1 MNQTVK
7 RSLWLGCIAF
17 LLTFLAAVTG
27 NLFVVS
33 FYRGVMAFLVV
44 FIIAFLVLMVL
55 SFLFPKEDATELENN
70 DGDEDVDV
78 DVETV
83 REEQEDALV
92 PGETNESPEPED
104 EFIPLTAQRVQD
116 ESAEHDPKL
125 IAQTL
130 RRFTD
135 E

>member
-17 LLTFLAAVTG
+17 LLTFLAAITG

-33 FYRGVMAFLVV
+33 FYRGVLAFLVI
-44 FIIAFLVLMVL
+44 FIIAFLVQWVL
-55 SFLFPKEDATELENN
+55 SILFPKEDPIELEDT
-70 DGDEDVDV
+70 DGDEEVAAG
-78 DVETV
+78 
-83 REEQEDALV
+83 EEKEAATDQE
-92 PGETNESPEPED
+92 ETNESLHPEE
-104 EFIPLTAQRVQD
+104 EFIPLKVERAEA

>member
-17 LLTFLAAVTG
+17 LLTFLAAITG

-33 FYRGVMAFLVV
+33 FYRGVLAFLVI
-44 FIIAFLVLMVL
+44 FIIAFLVQWVL
-55 SFLFPKEDATELENN
+55 SILFPKEDPIELEDT
-70 DGDEDVDV
+70 DGDEEVAAG
-78 DVETV
+78 
-83 REEQEDALV
+83 EEKEAVTDQE
-92 PGETNESPEPED
+92 ETNESLHPEE
-104 EFIPLTAQRVQD
+104 EFIPLKVERAEA
-116 ESAEHDPKL
+116 ESEEHDPKL

>member
-17 LLTFLAAVTG
+17 LLTFLAAITG

-33 FYRGVMAFLVV
+33 FYRGVLAFLVI
-44 FIIAFLVLMVL
+44 FIIAFLVQWVL
-55 SFLFPKEDATELENN
+55 SILFPKEDPIELEDT
-70 DGDEDVDV
+70 DGDEEVAAG
-78 DVETV
+78 
-83 REEQEDALV
+83 EEQEAATDQE
-92 PGETNESPEPED
+92 ETNESLHPEE
-104 EFIPLTAQRVQD
+104 EFIPLKVERAET

>member
-78 DVETV
+78 ETV
-83 REEQEDALV
+83 RGEQEDALV
-92 PGETNESPEPED
+92 PEETNESLEPED

>member
-78 DVETV
+78 ETV

-92 PGETNESPEPED
+92 PGETNESLEPED

>member
-17 LLTFLAAVTG
+17 LLTFLAAITG

-33 FYRGVMAFLVV
+33 FYRGVMAFLVI
-44 FIIAFLVLMVL
+44 FIIAFLVQWVL
-55 SFLFPKEDATELENN
+55 SILFPKEDPNELKDT
-70 DGDEDVDV
+70 DGDEEVAAG
-78 DVETV
+78 
-83 REEQEDALV
+83 EEQEAATD
-92 PGETNESPEPED
+92 PKETNESLHPEE
-104 EFIPLTAQRVQD
+104 EFIPLKVEHVQA

>member
-17 LLTFLAAVTG
+17 LFTFLAAFTG
-27 NLFVVS
+27 NLLTVS
-33 FYRGVMAFLVV
+33 FYRGALAFLVV
-44 FIIAFLVLMVL
+44 FAIAFLVQLVL
-55 SFLFPKEDATELENN
+55 SILFPKEEAIEPG
-70 DGDEDVDV
+70 DGDENVDL
-78 DVETV
+78 DADAATV
-83 REEQEDALV
+83 LDDQEESTHTSDNKES
-92 PGETNESPEPED
+92 TNPED
-104 EFIPLTAQRVQD
+104 EFIPLTAQDV
-116 ESAEHDPKL
+116 STEHDPKL

>member
-17 LLTFLAAVTG
+17 LLTFLAAITG

-33 FYRGVMAFLVV
+33 FYRGVMAFLVI
-44 FIIAFLVLMVL
+44 FIIAFLVQWVL
-55 SFLFPKEDATELENN
+55 SILFPKEDPNELEDI
-70 DGDEDVDV
+70 DGDEEVAAAG
-78 DVETV
+78 
-83 REEQEDALV
+83 EEQEAATDQE
-92 PGETNESPEPED
+92 ETNESLHPEE
-104 EFIPLTAQRVQD
+104 EFIPLKVERVQD

>member
-17 LLTFLAAVTG
+17 LLTFLAAITG

-33 FYRGVMAFLVV
+33 FYRGVMAFLVI
-44 FIIAFLVLMVL
+44 FIIAFLVQWVL
-55 SFLFPKEDATELENN
+55 SILFPKEDPNELEDI
-70 DGDEDVDV
+70 DGDEEVAAAG
-78 DVETV
+78 
-83 REEQEDALV
+83 EEQEAATDQE
-92 PGETNESPEPED
+92 ETNESLHPEE
-104 EFIPLTAQRVQD
+104 EFIPLKVERVQA

>member
-17 LLTFLAAVTG
+17 LLTFLAAITG

-33 FYRGVMAFLVV
+33 FYRGVLAFLVI
-44 FIIAFLVLMVL
+44 FSIAFLVQWVL
-55 SFLFPKEDATELENN
+55 SILFPKEAPIELEDT
-70 DGDEDVDV
+70 DGDEEVAAG
-78 DVETV
+78 
-83 REEQEDALV
+83 EEQEAATDQE
-92 PGETNESPEPED
+92 ETNESLHPEE
-104 EFIPLTAQRVQD
+104 EFIPLKVERAEV

>member
-44 FIIAFLVLMVL
+44 FIIAFLILMVL
-55 SFLFPKEDATELENN
+55 SFLFPKEVATELENN
-70 DGDEDVDV
+70 DGDEDV

-92 PGETNESPEPED
+92 PGETNESLEPED